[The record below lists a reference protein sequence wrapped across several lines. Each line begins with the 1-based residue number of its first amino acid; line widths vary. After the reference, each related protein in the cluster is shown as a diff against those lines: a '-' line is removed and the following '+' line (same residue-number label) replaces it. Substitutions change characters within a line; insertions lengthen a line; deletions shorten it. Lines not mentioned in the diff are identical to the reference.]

1 MTQHNRNPNK
11 LIIKKRPVMVKALI
25 INAFAITG
33 RIVCELL
40 QCELVAQCELE
51 NAVL

>member
-1 MTQHNRNPNK
+1 MA
-11 LIIKKRPVMVKALI
+11 KALI

-40 QCELVAQCELE
+40 QSELVAQCELE
-51 NAVL
+51 YAVL